1 MFQSAT
7 LKLTAWYLGILMTIS
22 LLFSFVIYQL
32 NFHEVTVRL
41 ENLQEGY
48 FTPSLPATLPE
59 SVRNQLLIEQMNQA
73 SAQMILTLLYVN
85 IGILVIGGLGSYLL
99 ARRTLE
105 PIELALEAQTRFTSD
120 ASHELRT
127 PLATMRTELEVALR
141 DKQLNST
148 DTRELL
154 ESNLE
159 EVNKLIALSEM
170 LLKLARLDHE
180 RLEKKSLNLSAIL
193 HDVLAQIHDGVER
206 LNVTAR
212 NRVMVYGNEPALSEL
227 LQILL
232 QNALKYS
239 PEKSEI
245 TVKLAEQRLMVTGE
259 ISNQSKPLTKE
270 QLEHLFDRF
279 YRADSSR
286 TKGYENSYG
295 IGLAIAKR
303 IAEIHNGELSVSYQK
318 GFFTAKFSLPSLR
331 NLSVKRQAAE
341 E

>member
-7 LKLTAWYLGILMTIS
+7 FKLTAWYLGILMAIS

-48 FTPSLPATLPE
+48 FTPSLSAMLPDA
-59 SVRNQLLIEQMNQA
+59 VRNQLLIEQVNQA

-141 DKQLNST
+141 DKQLEP
-148 DTRELL
+148 DDARELL

-193 HDVLAQIHDGVER
+193 QDVLAQIHDGVER
-206 LNVTAR
+206 LNVSTR
-212 NRVMVYGNEPALSEL
+212 NRIMVYGNEPALSEL
-227 LQILL
+227 LQILI

-239 PEKSEI
+239 PEQSEI
-245 TVKLAEQRLMVTGE
+245 TVKLSEQRLIVTGE
-259 ISNQSKPLTKE
+259 ITNQSKPLTKS

-279 YRADSSR
+279 YRADPSR
-286 TKGYENSYG
+286 TKGYQNSYG

-303 IAEIHNGELSVSYQK
+303 IVEIHNGEINVSYQK
-318 GFFTAKFSLPSLR
+318 GLFTVKFSLPSLR
-331 NLSVKRQAAE
+331 NLPVKRQAVE
-341 E
+341 Q